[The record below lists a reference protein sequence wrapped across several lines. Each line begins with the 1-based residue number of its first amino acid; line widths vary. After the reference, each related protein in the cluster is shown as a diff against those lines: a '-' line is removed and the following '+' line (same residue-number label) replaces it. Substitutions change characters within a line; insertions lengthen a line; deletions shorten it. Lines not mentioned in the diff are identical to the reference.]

1 MVIGPGYALVGWRLD
16 DRRSERLRD
25 PLRSRLM
32 DRSELEFSLVL
43 WVGILDT
50 EEGEGGVCF
59 GLVCGCG
66 WLVASWGGSKE
77 LDGGDDKSGDW
88 VGFLALLSDCWR
100 SRAFFVLGDSC
111 AGAKVDGGY

>member
-50 EEGEGGVCF
+50 EEGGGGVCAL
-59 GLVCGCG
+59 GWCVVVGG
-66 WLVASWGGSKE
+66 WLRAEGSKE

-100 SRAFFVLGDSC
+100 SRAFFMLGDSC